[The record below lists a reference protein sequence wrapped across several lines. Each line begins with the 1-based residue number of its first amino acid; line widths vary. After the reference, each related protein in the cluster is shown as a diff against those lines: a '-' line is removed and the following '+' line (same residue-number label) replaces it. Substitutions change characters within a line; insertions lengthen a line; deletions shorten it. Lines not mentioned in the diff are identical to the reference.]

1 MTESHNN
8 SPARSSDPETATLP
22 RRDYYLLPL
31 ISLATILLIFGVAE
45 FLTRVIWAEQKT
57 ASCTII
63 DPIAGDHFKPN
74 CTARTKNA
82 EGPWTTYQY
91 NECGYRSATSCG
103 PKPPGTIRIAIL
115 GSSVSQGLNVPYEQT
130 YFARIATELSRS
142 CNRPVDVQNL
152 GVPGSSPIY
161 AYRRVREALALKPD
175 VVLYLL
181 APFDLEQRI
190 DPKELAARNDPAHN
204 DPART
209 GLQAKR
215 AVQLTLSPM
224 KRLEGTL
231 VESRT
236 VLVAQHFLFQNRDT
250 FLRMYMLYGDKADF
264 LRQPFT
270 PAWQQRFQ
278 DLDLIIGDMADRLH
292 AAGVP
297 LVVIPAPS
305 RAEAALLSSPQLPPN
320 VDPSAFGHQIE
331 MIASKH
337 GAVYVDL
344 MAAFRDIPNSES
356 LFYVVDGHATTDGQK
371 VIAQI
376 ISRKLL
382 DGSVPAFVHCTLQQN
397 VARER

>member
-1 MTESHNN
+1 MTESRSN
-8 SPARSSDPETATLP
+8 SPVRSSDPPPAALP

-31 ISLATILLIFGVAE
+31 ISLSTVLLIFGVSE

-74 CTARTKNA
+74 CTVRTKNA

-91 NECGYRSATSCG
+91 NECGYRSVTSCG
-103 PKPPGTIRIAIL
+103 PKPPGSIRIAIL
-115 GSSVSQGLNVPYEQT
+115 GSSVSQALYVPYEQT
-130 YFARIATELSRS
+130 YFARTSAELSRS
-142 CNRPVDVQNL
+142 CHRPVDVQNL

-161 AYRRVREALALKPD
+161 AYRRVQEALALQPD

-190 DPKELAARNDPAHN
+190 DPRELAARNDPARK
-204 DPART
+204 DTP
-209 GLQAKR
+209 AKR
-215 AVQLTLSPM
+215 AVHLTLSPM

-270 PAWQQRFQ
+270 PAWQQRFA
-278 DLDLIIGDMADRLH
+278 DLDLIIGDMADRLR
-292 AAGVP
+292 AVGVP
-297 LVVIPAPS
+297 LVVIPVPS
-305 RAEAALLSSPQLPPN
+305 RAQAALLSSPQLPAN
-320 VDPSAFGHQIE
+320 IDPFAFGHQIE
-331 MIASKH
+331 SIAAKH
-337 GAVYVDL
+337 GADSVDL
-344 MAAFRDIPNSES
+344 MQPFSKIPNSQN
-356 LFYVVDGHATTDGQK
+356 LFYVVDGHVTPEGQK

-376 ISRKLL
+376 LTQRLL
-382 DGSVPAFVHCTLQQN
+382 DGSVPAFAHCAPQN
-397 VARER
+397 LAREH

>member
-1 MTESHNN
+1 MNELPNN
-8 SPARSSDPETATLP
+8 SPAQSSGFAPASLP
-22 RRDYYLLPL
+22 KRDYIRLPL
-31 ISLATILLIFGVAE
+31 VSLATILLIFGVSE
-45 FLTRVIWAEQKT
+45 LLTRVIWAEHKE
-57 ASCTII
+57 ASCTVV
-63 DPIAGDHFKPN
+63 DPVAGDHFKPN
-74 CTARTKNA
+74 CTIRTKNA

-103 PKPPGTIRIAIL
+103 PKPPGTLRIAIL
-115 GSSVSQGLNVPYEQT
+115 GSSVSQALYVPYDQT
-130 YFARIATELSRS
+130 YFAQTAGDLSRS
-142 CNRPVDVQNL
+142 CDRPIDVQNL

-161 AYRRVREALALKPD
+161 AYRRVPEAMALHPD
-175 VVLYLL
+175 VVFYLL

-190 DPKELAARNDPAHN
+190 DPQELAARNNPDRGQTSTKP
-204 DPART
+204 
-209 GLQAKR
+209 
-215 AVQLTLSPM
+215 AVQLTVSPM
-224 KRLEGTL
+224 KRMQATL

-250 FLRMYMLYGDKADF
+250 FIRMYMLYGDKADF

-270 PAWQQRFQ
+270 PAWQQRFA
-278 DLDLIIGDMADRLH
+278 DLDLIIGDMADKLR
-292 AAGVP
+292 AARIP

-320 VDPSAFGHQIE
+320 VDPSAFGRQIE

-356 LFYVVDGHATTDGQK
+356 LFYVVDGHATPDGQK

-376 ISRKLL
+376 LSRKLL
-382 DGSVPAFVHCTLQQN
+382 DGSVPAFARCTLQQN
-397 VARER
+397 VARKR